1 MITITPI
8 EAKAA
13 ARQPAQLWT
22 KKGLGRLGYLI
33 RQTRQDM
40 GWSLDKLASAV
51 FTATGEQIA
60 KKTIGNI
67 ENNVGF
73 PQYNSLAAIAALR
86 LIKSP
91 TGRPLDHH
99 DFIDIASENHPITF
113 MDIRNMIGCAVLIN
127 KISEGEIN
135 RTLQA
140 MQERLIDPFTLD
152 RLEKIKQGRI
162 APTSEDIRVIRL
174 LVDPYENAFT
184 ETEWLEAA
192 NLS

>member
-1 MITITPI
+1 MIAITPI
-8 EAKAA
+8 EAKTA

-51 FTATGEQIA
+51 FASTGEQIA

-86 LIKSP
+86 LIKSIP
-91 TGRPLDHH
+91 NRQAARSSRLHRY
-99 DFIDIASENHPITF
+99 S
-113 MDIRNMIGCAVLIN
+113 IG
-127 KISEGEIN
+127 K
-135 RTLQA
+135 
-140 MQERLIDPFTLD
+140 
-152 RLEKIKQGRI
+152 
-162 APTSEDIRVIRL
+162 
-174 LVDPYENAFT
+174 
-184 ETEWLEAA
+184 
-192 NLS
+192 LSDYFYGH